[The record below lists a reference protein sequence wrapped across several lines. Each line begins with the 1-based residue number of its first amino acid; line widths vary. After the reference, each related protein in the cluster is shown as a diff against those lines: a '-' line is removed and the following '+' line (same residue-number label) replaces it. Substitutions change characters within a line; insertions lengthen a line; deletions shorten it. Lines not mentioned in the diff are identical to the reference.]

1 MYVPLFVYHN
11 IPVIYYTSLYRDIN
25 DMKLKNIVIVTL
37 LKLAASHTSQTS
49 LFFWNIFFPVHNV
62 GKEFV
67 LYSKISFII
76 KLYLLFLD
84 GAVYY

>member
-25 DMKLKNIVIVTL
+25 DMKLKNIVFVTL
-37 LKLAASHTSQTS
+37 LKLAANHTSQTS
-49 LFFWNIFFPVHNV
+49 LFFGTYFFPVYNV

-67 LYSKISFII
+67 LYNISFII
-76 KLYLLFLD
+76 KLYSLFLD

>member
-25 DMKLKNIVIVTL
+25 DMKLKNIVFVTL

-49 LFFWNIFFPVHNV
+49 LFFGTYFFLSIMLEKSSSCKIFPSLSNYIY
-62 GKEFV
+62 
-67 LYSKISFII
+67 YS
-76 KLYLLFLD
+76 
-84 GAVYY
+84 